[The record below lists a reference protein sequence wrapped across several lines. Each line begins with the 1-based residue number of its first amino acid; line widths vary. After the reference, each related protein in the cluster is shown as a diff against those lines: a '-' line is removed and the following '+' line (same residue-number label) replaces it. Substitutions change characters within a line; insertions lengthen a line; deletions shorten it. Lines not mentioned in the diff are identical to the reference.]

1 MYDDASDIFG
11 STLTFL
17 ADHEYSDQVGTRDSV
32 KLMPNLHTNLSAD
45 GA

>member
-17 ADHEYSDQVGTRDSV
+17 ADHEYSDQVGNQGMCEIQSQPGTSS
-32 KLMPNLHTNLSAD
+32 PSFS
-45 GA
+45 